1 MSISCSHFISN
12 SFFYFQFELQFEL
25 FPQILLRKPFVCA
38 FSYQCKQATTK
49 KQKNS
54 KGPEGA
60 WGPPLGHSVFNR
72 CPLAT
77 FQSTIGKKIHEKNST
92 PALEIQKKSW
102 KLHSLCDMINVL
114 GTVGSSNCRNLKFFW
129 NLIGLL
135 SKITR
140 FFCCKGNEKSEKSE
154 NLQKAKGSKKSE
166 TQILKIRS
174 ICIKFFK
181 LLNPLPKKSLFI
193 LEKGV
198 FLI

>member
-77 FQSTIGKKIHEKNST
+77 FQSTIGKKN
-92 PALEIQKKSW
+92 SW
-102 KLHSLCDMINVL
+102 KKFDPCFGNSKEILKMEFPL
-114 GTVGSSNCRNLKFFW
+114 GFGQCFGYSGVKQLQK
-129 NLIGLL
+129 
-135 SKITR
+135 SKIFLKSDRTVEQNNKVFLLQGKWKIR
-140 FFCCKGNEKSEKSE
+140 KIRKFAKSEGIEKIGNPDSE
-154 NLQKAKGSKKSE
+154 NQKHMH
-166 TQILKIRS
+166 Q
-174 ICIKFFK
+174 
-181 LLNPLPKKSLFI
+181 
-193 LEKGV
+193 V
-198 FLI
+198 FQAFEPTT